1 MQSNWF
7 IAADDLTGAADCA
20 IAFTK
25 AGTPAAVIWGDGT
38 SSAPVVSANIESRAM
53 TAAQAAVAHR
63 EALERFWSPSTR
75 LYKKVDSTLR
85 GQPAAELAE
94 TVAFLKEKGAGAF
107 VIVTPAFPGTGR
119 TTEGGAVLVQ
129 GQPLESTPLWARDH
143 TYESAHIP
151 TILTEAGLPAD
162 AISLANVRQAH
173 RRWVSL
179 LTKPNAKG
187 WRRWYATPPLKTI
200 SILSLRQRCRA
211 QKACFG

>member
-162 AISLANVRQAH
+162 AISSPMCA
-173 RRWVSL
+173 RRTGAGS
-179 LTKPNAKG
+179 A
-187 WRRWYATPPLKTI
+187 Y
-200 SILSLRQRCRA
+200 
-211 QKACFG
+211 